1 MEEYKYKAIN
11 KEGATITGS
20 IMGDSYT
27 KVLRELE
34 SAGLQPFYLR
44 KANSQERRESKEQ
57 RTHSFSSSKHGSVL
71 LFTNS
76 WPIYLRQEFN
86 WMKPW
91 I

>member
-44 KANSQERRESKEQ
+44 KANSQERRQ
-57 RTHSFSSSKHGSVL
+57 RTKNSL
-71 LFTNS
+71 LF
-76 WPIYLRQEFN
+76 Q
-86 WMKPW
+86 
-91 I
+91 